1 MDIRRIRAGEKA
13 FSHIREQRVGWAS
26 LRSAQPTS
34 SAAGFGAH
42 IIDLL
47 RHSSKILIDYA
58 STFTIEKNSR
68 FF

>member
-13 FSHIREQRVGWAS
+13 FSHIREQRVGW
-26 LRSAQPTS
+26 
-34 SAAGFGAH
+34 AAGFGAH